1 MQGSRNILSQRHLA
15 FVAAHIGNDTEAAR
29 AAGYKNPGR
38 SAPRLMAKPA
48 VRQAIK
54 EKQKA
59 IIKASGA
66 KIGRHLTKTDV
77 VARLLELAY
86 LPPQCTR
93 GNLMGQLNA
102 LEAIARIE
110 GFWPQE
116 AVGTYGR
123 KA

>member
-1 MQGSRNILSQRHLA
+1 MQGRRNILSQRQLS

-29 AAGYKNPGR
+29 AAGYKNPER
-38 SAPRLMAKPA
+38 SAPKLMAISA
-48 VRQAIK
+48 IRQAIK

-59 IIKASGA
+59 IIEASGA
-66 KIGRHLTKTDV
+66 KIGRRLTKMDV

-86 LPPQCTR
+86 LPPGCTR

-116 AVGTYGR
+116 AAGQ
-123 KA
+123 K